1 MWHGAGKKWVH
12 KSTVGAVG
20 GRLPSLRE
28 HMVERNQMGL
38 NRNRVQATH
47 PARVSLHE
55 TGCTS
60 VITVSLLN
68 ETVT

>member
-1 MWHGAGKKWVH
+1 M
-12 KSTVGAVG
+12 
-20 GRLPSLRE
+20 PSLRE

-55 TGCTS
+55 AGCTS